1 MNVNRTHNDAPTQHG
16 GLITPQSWDDDA
28 VYIEKLL
35 GDSTE
40 KTISNKTSGCDVHIE
55 ELLKESADQTNGKIS
70 TENANEFDTKHTLD
84 YLKTMQEVATANNMS
99 LEEFSKVLFNSSSV
113 KVSDIS
119 PRDALKKKLSLSRNC
134 RKTKF
139 ASAAFEKKK
148 KPSEKKPDISNK
160 PSDVS

>member
-16 GLITPQSWDDDA
+16 GLITRSCDDDA

-35 GDSTE
+35 EDSTD
-40 KTISNKTSGCDVHIE
+40 KTISDKKSAGDVHIE
-55 ELLKESADQTNGKIS
+55 ELLKDSTDQTNGKIS
-70 TENANEFDTKHTLD
+70 TEKANESDTKETLD

-99 LEEFSKVLFNSSSV
+99 LEEFSKLLFNSSSV